1 MSRPVLLLLGLA
13 ACLVSAGCLGPALGS
28 DTTPEPTPEPT
39 TVPTSQAT
47 ATPGGTN
54 SDGETKTTPCMCVD
68 DPLELWNRYE
78 GNVTVT
84 AVNLDGGDD
93 VEQTLTET
101 GRYEFEDRFEPTAE
115 YRLEIRVD
123 GELVWERPL
132 ENYERYH
139 LRVNASGGVE
149 VVSYSVV

>member
-1 MSRPVLLLLGLA
+1 MSRPALLFGLA
-13 ACLVSAGCLGPALGS
+13 VCLVSAGCLGPALGA
-28 DTTPEPTPEPT
+28 DTTTEPTREPT
-39 TVPTSQAT
+39 TVTTSQAT
-47 ATPGGTN
+47 TTPAETN
-54 SDGETKTTPCMCVD
+54 AVGETTTPCMCVE